1 MSGIKPVG
9 SRIPFFFVFIYED
22 YFLRQVFYVH
32 RSQQNRQNFQVE
44 LQVVDADDL
53 VDPAN
58 ERRDLNINTRN
69 VTTTAAESPGD

>member
-22 YFLRQVFYVH
+22 YFLRLFYVH

>member
-1 MSGIKPVG
+1 MSGITPVDPEFP
-9 SRIPFFFVFIYED
+9 SSLFLSTRTIFFE
-22 YFLRQVFYVH
+22 YVH